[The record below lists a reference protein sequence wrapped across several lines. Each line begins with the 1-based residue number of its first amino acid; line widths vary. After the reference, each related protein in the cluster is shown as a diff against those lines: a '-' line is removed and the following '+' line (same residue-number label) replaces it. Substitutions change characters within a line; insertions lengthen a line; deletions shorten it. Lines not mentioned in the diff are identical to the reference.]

1 MKVRKVSEWDPLR
14 ENFRKQLVTRYKN
27 DFRNGFLTLV
37 MVKQMVSLLELA
49 LEKAKRTKQR
59 VVVEGQ
65 EDFGTLGVKEIE
77 DQLFA
82 LREIVKE

>member
-1 MKVRKVSEWDPLR
+1 VRKLSESNPLR
-14 ENFRKQLVTRYKN
+14 ENFRKQLVTRYKT
-27 DFRNGFLTLV
+27 DFRNGLLTLV
-37 MVKQMVSLLELA
+37 MVKQMVSRLELA
-49 LEKAKRTKQR
+49 LEKAQRTKKR

-65 EDFGTLGVKEIE
+65 ETFGTLGVMEIE

>member
-1 MKVRKVSEWDPLR
+1 MSEWNPLR

-27 DFRNGFLTLV
+27 DFRNGLLTLV
-37 MVKQMVSLLELA
+37 MVKQMVSRLEVA
-49 LEKAKRTKQR
+49 LERAKRTKKR

-65 EDFGTLGVKEIE
+65 EDFGTLGVMEIE

-82 LREIVKE
+82 LRATVKE